1 MGPIPELPGVILQ
14 LDGDRVV
21 LFCADNH
28 VFLDVEE
35 HLVSVCDLPYDWGH
49 IGGDNPSRYR
59 MTFPAGTTIDDVT
72 RALSTFD
79 RSKLKRAWA
88 KDSN

>member
-1 MGPIPELPGVILQ
+1 VLLG

-21 LFCADNH
+21 LSCADNH

-35 HLVSVCDLPYDWGH
+35 HLISVCNLPYECGH
-49 IGGDNPSRYR
+49 MSGDKPSRYR
-59 MTFPAGTTIDDVT
+59 MTFPAGTTMDDVA